1 MEHTEDALLYGSRCK
16 LANTRRPGQGSTAVM
31 TGGGPGN
38 EGKWTDRG
46 CGLDVEPGEPPEGVD
61 VEGEE
66 KREIKIKAQCKS
78 TMLR

>member
-1 MEHTEDALLYGSRCK
+1 
-16 LANTRRPGQGSTAVM
+16 M

-46 CGLDVEPGEPPEGVD
+46 CGLDVEPGEPAEGVD

-66 KREIKIKAQCKS
+66 KREIKMKAQCKS